1 MLALIGISVPTII
14 QEALASLY
22 REKDEAV
29 NVHVCRE
36 MLGCGNRSMCKENKL
51 SLGEGNGTP
60 LHYFCLEIP
69 MDGGAWQAAVHGV
82 AKSWTRLSD

>member
-14 QEALASLY
+14 QEGLASLY
-22 REKDEAV
+22 SKEDEAV

-36 MLGCGNRSMCKENKL
+36 MLGCGNGSMCKENKL

-60 LHYFCLEIP
+60 LHYSCLENP
-69 MDGGAWQAAVHGV
+69 MGGGAW
-82 AKSWTRLSD
+82 